1 MTDPVSGKPLAQ
13 EFGRTR
19 EAELK
24 AKNDVEQFLKEDGIE
39 DNEQE
44 DLFQAIRESAKS
56 LKLYPAIKGNQFET
70 PQEFEAKIRT
80 SLEAEKTSIEGSLD
94 TLNQKKVNLA
104 ERIDLLDSLKKGGL
118 SEEQKGSLR
127 TAGFTT
133 EEIGKLS
140 NRGQRIAEQEKLE
153 SELIGIDRQ
162 EGTNFQERID
172 QLNDKIEALKTIT
185 EAEDEKLEAEGLK
198 PEELQTQ
205 KEIKTK
211 LADTKEQQKTL
222 EKVQETLEARKT
234 EVERLQALGNTP
246 EAEGTPG
253 SQDDSNPQAQ
263 LQADDGCQGGNC
275 GRQRG
280 RGRAKATIMAVAATE
295 LAALQID
302 YSQFLS

>member
-1 MTDPVSGKPLAQ
+1 MTDSVSPKSLAQ

-56 LKLYPAIKGNQFET
+56 LNLYPVIKGNQFET
-70 PQEFEAKIRT
+70 PQEFEAQIRP
-80 SLEAEKTSIEGSLD
+80 SLEEEQTSIGGSLEQL
-94 TLNQKKVNLA
+94 TQKQVNLA
-104 ERIDLLDSLKKGGL
+104 ERIDLLESLNRL
-118 SEEQKGSLR
+118 SEEDHPNLE
-127 TAGFTT
+127 AAFTL
-133 EEIGKLS
+133 EERANLLT
-140 NRGQRIAEQEKLE
+140 RGQRIDKQKELE
-153 SELIGIDRQ
+153 S
-162 EGTNFQERID
+162 
-172 QLNDKIEALKTIT
+172 QLASKDVEEPQRAILQTKIEALKTIT
-185 EAEDEKLEAEGLK
+185 EAEDEKLTAEGLK
-198 PEELQTQ
+198 PEELQT
-205 KEIKTK
+205 ETAITAK
-211 LADTKEQQKTL
+211 LADTTKQQESL
-222 EKVQETLEARKT
+222 EKVKTTLEARKE